1 MDGKQIGTIIKGVG
15 GLYFV
20 KMDDGEVVTCR
31 ARGILRK
38 QKVTPLVGDRAEVS
52 GFLPADNSR
61 SSDSFQGSAPGGRSA
76 GTGGSE
82 SSVGVGGLESGVGG
96 DFALDAILPR
106 KNALKRPSVA
116 NVDQALI
123 VAAAASPDPAPRL
136 LDKMLVAA
144 EYHGI
149 EPVLCVNKTD
159 LAPAAELAEIYR
171 AYPVLCVSAASG
183 EGVEALRERL
193 RGRTTVFTGN
203 SGVGKSSLLNCL
215 NPHFLARDAALE
227 TGEVSKIG
235 RGRHTTRHAELME
248 LDSGGFVIDTPGFG
262 SYELEEIKSGE
273 LKDYFPEFCSF
284 EGQCRFR
291 GCAHT
296 GEPDCAVADAVSDGD
311 ISPERLESYR
321 TLYAALKD
329 KEKW

>member
-1 MDGKQIGTIIKGVG
+1 MDGKRIGTIIKGVG

-20 KMDDGEVVTCR
+20 KLDGGGVVTCR
-31 ARGILRK
+31 GRGILRK

-52 GFLPADNSR
+52 CGNSEVK
-61 SSDSFQGSAPGGRSA
+61 
-76 GTGGSE
+76 TGGSSQE
-82 SSVGVGGLESGVGG
+82 NSGGRTG
-96 DFALDAILPR
+96 DYALDAILPR

-123 VAAAASPDPAPRL
+123 VAAAASPAPTPQL

-159 LAPAAELAEIYR
+159 LAPAEELAGIYR

-183 EGVEALRERL
+183 EGLGPLRDRL

-215 NPHFLARDAALE
+215 NLHFLTESAYAALE

-273 LKDYFPEFCSF
+273 LKEYFPEFAPY
-284 EGQCRFR
+284 EGRCRFR
-291 GCAHT
+291 GCAHV
-296 GEPDCAVADAVSDGD
+296 GEPDCAVADAVADGRV
-311 ISPERLESYR
+311 SLQRLEGYR
-321 TLYAALKD
+321 TLFAGLKD

>member
-61 SSDSFQGSAPGGRSA
+61 SSDSFQGSAPGEA
-76 GTGGSE
+76 AA
-82 SSVGVGGLESGVGG
+82 GGLESS
-96 DFALDAILPR
+96 FALDAILPR

-215 NPHFLARDAALE
+215 NPHFLSEAQDAALE

-248 LDSGGFVIDTPGFG
+248 LESGGFVIDTPGFG